1 MHTPIISICIPTY
14 EMGGKGVKFLKQGLE
29 SIKIQTF
36 DNYEVIVSDNSKVD
50 DIEHYCNE
58 IKNDLNLIYIRNTT
72 KIGIS
77 SNINFAIEHAKGS
90 VIKILFQDDF
100 FYDNCALHNLYKS
113 WKSADSKWLVSV
125 SEHTADGENL
135 YLKMEP
141 KYNPKI
147 FLGNNTISSPSVL
160 MVTRQDTPLF
170 DENLTWLM
178 DCDYYKN
185 CFSKFGNPALCEH
198 ITVVNRVGLH
208 QVSQSRVTRKMKIYE
223 LKYIMNKY
231 KNDVSF
237 FDYIKVLRHL
247 LPNWLHKIKQ
257 NLFKKR

>member
-1 MHTPIISICIPTY
+1 MLSPIISICIPTY
-14 EMGGKGVKFLKQGLE
+14 EMGGKGLEFLKKSVE
-29 SIKIQTF
+29 SIRIQTL
-36 DNYEVIVSDNSKVD
+36 DNYEIIISDNSKID
-50 DIEHYCNE
+50 DIENYCSE
-58 IKNDLNLIYIRNTT
+58 VKKELNLFYIRNLN

-77 SNINFAIEHAKGS
+77 SNLNFAIEHARGDI
-90 VIKILFQDDF
+90 IKILFQDDF
-100 FYDNCALHNLYKS
+100 LYDNFALENLYEA

-125 SEHTADGENL
+125 SQHTTDGENL

-237 FDYIKVLRHL
+237 LDYIKVLRNL

-257 NLFKKR
+257 KFI